1 MRKRSRFFV
10 ANIVLGAIF
19 AVALLISLVITF
31 SVGEVFDQLSPGDGW
46 LDAWT
51 DLFDSDDSYGDDV
64 RYTLPVVQ
72 ETSAQLLGS
81 EYQGKEAYE
90 GYQFCMVKLLI
101 HNAGTRCLSP
111 EYMDFTCEG
120 EAADDVYM
128 DYSFN
133 DYDNLIIYNN
143 REVIPACQTGWVEQL
158 LQVKEGV
165 DHFTLECGTYDSQ
178 TCQRVEID
186 LGETP

>member
-81 EYQGKEAYE
+81 EYQGKEAYA

-101 HNAGTRCLSP
+101 HNSGTRCLSP
-111 EYMDFTCEG
+111 EYLDIACEG

-128 DYSFN
+128 DYSLN

-165 DHFTLECGTYDSQ
+165 DHFTLECSTYDSQ
-178 TCQRVEID
+178 TSQLVEVD